1 MSRMD
6 LYMNKRSSIGFAF
19 TLIILLLLA
28 QAVLS
33 LSYLSTIAT
42 QVEKLYEHPYAVS
55 NATRDIRTDLVSMHR
70 YMKDVA
76 LAENDEKVSLASA
89 LVNEH
94 EQRVLKSFELIFE
107 RYLGDSNDIQVA
119 YKAFV
124 DWKLIR
130 DEVIRLKR
138 KGHDKKAADIT
149 RGKGAD
155 HVALLNRE
163 TQKLVDFA
171 DNKAKIFLNNSVDA
185 KSRAFFVVSLLM
197 GVALAASILSAYYA
211 VSRLNATQRDIK
223 DRMHLID
230 QNILVAKLDE
240 KGFIVDISSH
250 LCRFFEVTKVEVLG
264 RHASYL
270 IHDDEREFAEL
281 EKIFRALSTGKPW
294 AGEIQH
300 TTAEG
305 LQRWLHLSLHPDLDE
320 DYNVNSYSAIIND
333 LTDQKLS
340 VTDALTGLSNRR
352 YFDAMFDKEIKIA
365 ARNKTPIT
373 FAMIDIDYFKRYND
387 LYGHPK
393 GDTTLT
399 QVAGV
404 LSASLMRPNDYAFR
418 LGGEEFGVILSG
430 LNAEQSFE
438 FFDRIRNRIEKLD
451 IEHSESDVSEFV
463 TVSLGVYVAH
473 DASLVERD
481 QLYAEADNALYE
493 AKKSRNHVVM
503 NEL

>member
-1 MSRMD
+1 
-6 LYMNKRSSIGFAF
+6 MNKRNSIGFAF

-55 NATRDIRTDLVSMHR
+55 NATRDIRIDLVSMHR

-76 LAENDEKVSLASA
+76 LAENKEKVSLASA

-94 EQRVLKSFELIFE
+94 EQRVLKSFDLIFD
-107 RYLGDSNDIQVA
+107 RYLGDSNDIQLA

-124 DWKLIR
+124 DWKLVR
-130 DEVIRLKR
+130 DEVIRLKQ
-138 KGHDKKAADIT
+138 KGQDKKAADIT
-149 RGKGAD
+149 RDKGAD

-171 DNKAKIFLNNSVDA
+171 DNKAKEFLNNSVDA
-185 KSRAFFVVSLLM
+185 KSRAFVVVSLLM
-197 GVALAASILSAYYA
+197 GLALAASILSAYHA
-211 VSRLNATQRDIK
+211 INRLNTAQKAIK
-223 DRMHLID
+223 GRMHLID
-230 QNILVAKLDE
+230 QNILVAKLDG

-250 LCRFFEVTKVEVLG
+250 LCRFFEVTKEEIVG

-270 IHDDEREFAEL
+270 IHDNERELDEL
-281 EKIFRALSTGKPW
+281 EKIFKVLSTGKPW

-300 TTAEG
+300 TTAKG
-305 LQRWLHLSLHPDLDE
+305 LQRWLHLSLHPELDE
-320 DYNVNSYSAIIND
+320 NYHVNSYSAIIND

-352 YFDAMFDKEIKIA
+352 YFDAIFEKEIKIA
-365 ARNKTPIT
+365 ARNKTSIS
-373 FAMIDIDYFKRYND
+373 FAMVDIDYFKRYND
-387 LYGHPK
+387 LYGHPD
-393 GDTTLT
+393 GDISLAK
-399 QVAGV
+399 VAGV

-418 LGGEEFGVILSG
+418 LGGEEFGLVLSG
-430 LNAEQSFE
+430 LNAVQSFE
-438 FFDRIRNRIEKLD
+438 FFDRIRNRIEKLG

-463 TVSLGVYVAH
+463 TVSLGAYVVH
-473 DASLVERD
+473 DASLID
-481 QLYAEADNALYE
+481 QDRLYAEADRALYE
-493 AKKSRNHVVM
+493 AKKNRNYVVV
-503 NEL
+503 NGA